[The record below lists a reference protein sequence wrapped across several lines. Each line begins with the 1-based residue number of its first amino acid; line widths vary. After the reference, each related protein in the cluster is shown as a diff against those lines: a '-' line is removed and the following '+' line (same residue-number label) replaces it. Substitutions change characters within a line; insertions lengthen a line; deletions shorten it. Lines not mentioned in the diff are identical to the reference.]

1 MALIKEAHAR
11 ARRRR
16 RRIAAGLSVAAIV
29 GLGIAFGGLFNNG
42 GGGGAA
48 AARQPSLPVRET
60 AAPGPVA
67 NGPLTLFA
75 NDHAPYPREQIAAVG
90 AFGATGTVFR
100 CSYMNGC
107 REMTAFAWSPN
118 GRWLAIAADTVSVAS
133 NYNGLHLY
141 NLATK
146 RDIRLAWGHVTQL
159 SWSRDGSK
167 LAYVVAG
174 LVSDSRGVINVR
186 DLTTPAP
193 AKLLMTGTAGQDA
206 LPTWSPDGRRIAF
219 ATRAA
224 DRRWSVSSIAIDGS
238 NRRVLA
244 PGSSPAWSPDGRL
257 IAYRGRCG
265 RIRLMTPDGKRVLT
279 AHAGRG
285 ICGEIGVAGAPVWS
299 PDGRQIA
306 MATRSGTYVM
316 GRGGGHL
323 RLVTPEDGLGV
334 WGTGL
339 PAWQPLPKR

>member
-1 MALIKEAHAR
+1 MDPILVDVSKPRRGWLPGPSRSRPGHEWLMALIKEAHAR

-174 LVSDSRGVINVR
+174 LVSDSRGR
-186 DLTTPAP
+186 DQRRDGNPIGYVCHGSRRRP
-193 AKLLMTGTAGQDA
+193 PSAGDA
-206 LPTWSPDGRRIAF
+206 
-219 ATRAA
+219 
-224 DRRWSVSSIAIDGS
+224 
-238 NRRVLA
+238 
-244 PGSSPAWSPDGRL
+244 
-257 IAYRGRCG
+257 RGR
-265 RIRLMTPDGKRVLT
+265 
-279 AHAGRG
+279 AGRVG
-285 ICGEIGVAGAPVWS
+285 DRVTRLAAP
-299 PDGRQIA
+299 
-306 MATRSGTYVM
+306 
-316 GRGGGHL
+316 
-323 RLVTPEDGLGV
+323 PEALE
-334 WGTGL
+334 
-339 PAWQPLPKR
+339 PLP